1 MCSKS
6 VLNFWFTKTLSWL
19 KIVYGVGL
27 VCPTENMLEILF
39 VGLMFGRYFFWGGGV
54 GGYRV
59 R

>member
-39 VGLMFGRYFFWGGGV
+39 VGLMFGRYFFFLGGG
-54 GGYRV
+54 G
-59 R
+59 